1 MTSKAAGSGTSISS
15 SWKAST
21 GSPWRSSR
29 MTQAAIV
36 AGSSPGSV
44 STVET
49 GVRSTAMSSGR
60 TLWKSE
66 LAPPR
71 PVRPGGRRNSTRRGP
86 RGTGD
91 AVGCATYASCVRVER
106 PRRPV
111 LPRRGGR
118 PTQEGEDGHAA
129 REPGAVDRSIVD
141 CALYEHGERRGGK
154 VALEEALETAAGCR
168 EGFVWIGLHD
178 PTAEMVE
185 RVGEHFEL
193 PPLAVE
199 DAAHAHQRAKL
210 EVHDEVL
217 FLVLKTA
224 RYVDS
229 DELVEIGEVMVFASP
244 RFIITVRHGEGTP
257 LHDVRLD
264 LEQHPELLA
273 IGPSAV
279 LYAIADRIVDDYAL
293 VINGIET
300 DIDEVEAE
308 VFSGTQS
315 NPAQRIY
322 KLKREVLEFRRAVGP
337 LIAPIQRLTDPSQR
351 MPVVDERTSDYFRDV
366 GDHLV
371 RDSDRIAGF

>member
-1 MTSKAAGSGTSISS
+1 M
-15 SWKAST
+15 
-21 GSPWRSSR
+21 
-29 MTQAAIV
+29 Q
-36 AGSSPGSV
+36 
-44 STVET
+44 
-49 GVRSTAMSSGR
+49 
-60 TLWKSE
+60 
-66 LAPPR
+66 
-71 PVRPGGRRNSTRRGP
+71 
-86 RGTGD
+86 D
-91 AVGCATYASCVRVER
+91 
-106 PRRPV
+106 
-111 LPRRGGR
+111 
-118 PTQEGEDGHAA
+118 GEDGHAA
-129 REPGAVDRSIVD
+129 RDPGAADRSIVD

-210 EVHDEVL
+210 EIHEQLL

-257 LHDVRLD
+257 LHEVRLD
-264 LEQHPELLA
+264 LEQHPELLG

-315 NPAQRIY
+315 NPAERIY
-322 KLKREVLEFRRAVGP
+322 KLKREVLEFRRAVAP
-337 LIAPIQRLTDPSQR
+337 LIAPVQRLTDPSQR

-371 RDSDRIAGF
+371 RDSDRIAGFDDLLTGVLQANLAQISVRDNQDMRRISAWVAIAAVPTMVFGLYGMNFDHMPELHYRFGYPLVVAATLSVCFALYRRFKASGWL